1 MGVVN
6 EVDCKY
12 VFLRIRAPGFKYAPG
27 QWCRLSIP
35 SLSYTAHP
43 FTIVPDEAE
52 DHVQLFIKGS
62 GMFTNLL
69 CDQDIQTI
77 PSISLLGPFG
87 APPLPADDIQATIFV
102 LGGVG
107 ITPALSLV
115 KVASTSCSG
124 RVRVFWGVRS
134 GKLLNQC
141 APLLEPYLQPED
153 QCIRLTANLADEIE
167 SPIALLL
174 NARRG
179 RANLDT
185 WLASAAVDFVA
196 QGVSSA
202 LIFVCG
208 PPQLVVSTKQA
219 ISGLQAVKWQLHV
232 EQFEFLSLPP
242 LSLCGREQTR
252 TQSVRTSQYGDSGD
266 QKVEVCT
273 CSDVH
278 AT

>member
-87 APPLPADDIQATIFV
+87 APPLPADDIQAAVFV

-115 KVASTSCSG
+115 KVVSTLCSG
-124 RVRVFWGVRS
+124 RVRIFWGVRS
-134 GKLLNQC
+134 GKLLNRC
-141 APLLEPYLQPED
+141 APFLEPCLQPED
-153 QCIRLTANLADEIE
+153 QCIRLTANPADDIE
-167 SPIALLL
+167 FPMSLPL
-174 NARRG
+174 NAQRG
-179 RANLDT
+179 RADLDN
-185 WLASAAVDFVA
+185 WLANTAVDFVA
-196 QGVSSA
+196 QGVTSA

-219 ISGLQAVKWQLHV
+219 ITGLQAVKWQLHV
-232 EQFEFLSLPP
+232 EQFEFLSSPS
-242 LSLCGREQTR
+242 LSLCGSNKPRTR
-252 TQSVRTSQYGDSGD
+252 RVKTYQQGD
-266 QKVEVCT
+266 
-273 CSDVH
+273 
-278 AT
+278 